1 TYDRMADALF
11 GDGHA
16 RKRMIGRMVRHLLTA
31 CRITRVDG
39 FDEPLIAYRAVMADG
54 PRLFLKALQGAVRD
68 LVILSPS
75 VQHLEFKGQKMVVS
89 VF

>member
-1 TYDRMADALF
+1 
-11 GDGHA
+11 
-16 RKRMIGRMVRHLLTA
+16 LLTA

-89 VF
+89 VFEAFASEPKSFLPTETYRLFQEAEQP